1 MAERWDVSWEVD
13 YGCFSDV
20 GRVRQR
26 NEDAAKISPE
36 LSLYVVADG
45 MGGHR
50 AGDRASRIAVE
61 SLQQF
66 LSEANESQEELSAE
80 EVVRQAFQLANRNI
94 IADASGRPDRLGMGT
109 TLTALLLIDDGYLIG
124 HVGDS
129 RALRIR
135 GNDLEQLT
143 EDHSIVAAQVREGGM
158 TEEEA
163 KNHPMRHV
171 LSRCMGCEP
180 DPEVDVFRGEIK
192 DGDVFVLG
200 SDGLTGP
207 LESEAFVETVSNAAD
222 AASASQD
229 LVELAR
235 ETDGSDNITAV
246 VVRCTTNSASE

>member
-1 MAERWDVSWEVD
+1 METAWEVD

-26 NEDAAKISPE
+26 NEDAAKVSPE
-36 LSLYVVADG
+36 VSLYAVADG

-50 AGDRASRIAVE
+50 AGDRASRIAVD
-61 SLQQF
+61 SIHQF
-66 LSEANESQEELSAE
+66 LADAAQEEELSAE
-80 EVVRQAFQLANRNI
+80 DAIREAFQLANRNI
-94 IADASGRPDRLGMGT
+94 IEDASGRPDRLGMGT
-109 TLTALLLIDDGYLIG
+109 TLTALMLLDREYLIG

-135 GNDLEQLT
+135 GGELEQLT
-143 EDHSIVAAQVREGGM
+143 DDHSIVAAQVREGGM

-163 KNHPMRHV
+163 RNHPMRHV

-180 DPEVDVFRGEIK
+180 DPEVDVFRGEIE

-200 SDGLTGP
+200 SDGLTGA
-207 LESEAFVETVSNAAD
+207 LEGDVVAQTVTNAAD
-222 AASASQD
+222 AAAASQA

-235 ETDGSDNITAV
+235 EQDGSDNITAV
-246 VVRCTTNSASE
+246 VVRCTSNSTSE